1 VRIEKLV
8 VVGVGLIGASCAL
21 AVRQASAVGEIVG
34 VGRSRS
40 NLDRALARGIVDR
53 AIMLGDDWMGEVRS
67 ADFVLIAIPVAQ
79 YRETFAALAPV
90 LPHNAVLAD
99 AGSTKQDVVLAA
111 RETLADRLPQFV
123 PGHPIAGSE
132 RSGADAGSTKQDVVL
147 AARETLADRL
157 PQFVPG
163 HPIAGSERSGAE
175 AGDASLFVGRQ
186 VILTPLP
193 ETSASAVARVEE
205 FWTTCGARV
214 ERLDPARHD
223 RVLAAVSH
231 LPHLLAFALVD
242 ELASRK
248 DSAEYFSNAG
258 SGFRDFTRIAGSS
271 PEMWRDVA
279 LANRDALLTE
289 LTAYRSALDKLMLSI
304 EHGDR
309 AALDTM
315 LDRAAQARR
324 EWGATAAGFGSSADA

>member
-8 VVGVGLIGASCAL
+8 VIGVGLIGASCAL
-21 AVRQASAVGEIVG
+21 AVRRASAVGEIVG

-40 NLDRALARGIVDR
+40 NLDRALTRGVVDR
-53 AIMLGDDWMGEVRS
+53 AILLGDDWPREVRG

-79 YRETFAALAPV
+79 YRETFAALAPA
-90 LPHNAVLAD
+90 LGRNAVVTD
-99 AGSTKQDVVLAA
+99 AGSTKQDVVRAA
-111 RETLADRLPQFV
+111 RETLNDHLPQFV

-132 RSGADAGSTKQDVVL
+132 RSGADAGD
-147 AARETLADRL
+147 AALY
-157 PQFVPG
+157 
-163 HPIAGSERSGAE
+163 
-175 AGDASLFVGRQ
+175 VGRQ

-193 ETSASAVARVEE
+193 ETSGNALKRVEE

-214 ERLDPARHD
+214 ARLDPGRHD

-231 LPHLLAFALVD
+231 LPHLLAFALVA

-289 LTAYRSALDKLMLSI
+289 LAEYRSALEALMLSI

-315 LDRAAQARR
+315 LSRAAQARR
-324 EWGATAAGFGSSADA
+324 DWGETAGIGPSALA

>member
-1 VRIEKLV
+1 MRIEKLIV
-8 VVGVGLIGASCAL
+8 IGVGLIGASCAL
-21 AVRQASAVGEIVG
+21 AIRRACAVGEIVG
-34 VGRSRS
+34 VGRSRL
-40 NLDRALARGIVDR
+40 NLDRALARGVVDR
-53 AIMLGDDWMGEVRS
+53 AAMLGDDWVREVGN

-79 YRETFAALAPV
+79 YRETFAMLAPALGDRTV
-90 LPHNAVLAD
+90 VTD
-99 AGSTKQDVVLAA
+99 AGSTKQDVVRAA
-111 RETLADRLPQFV
+111 RETLNDHLPQFV

-132 RSGADAGSTKQDVVL
+132 RSGADAGD
-147 AARETLADRL
+147 AALY
-157 PQFVPG
+157 
-163 HPIAGSERSGAE
+163 
-175 AGDASLFVGRQ
+175 VGRQ

-193 ETSASAVARVEE
+193 ETSAYAVKRVEE

-231 LPHLLAFALVD
+231 LPHLLAFALVA

-289 LTAYRSALDKLMLSI
+289 LGAYRSALDALMLSI
-304 EHGDR
+304 EHGDC
-309 AALDTM
+309 ASLDTM
-315 LDRAAQARR
+315 LGRAAQARR
-324 EWGATAAGFGSSADA
+324 AWGETAGIGPGAAV